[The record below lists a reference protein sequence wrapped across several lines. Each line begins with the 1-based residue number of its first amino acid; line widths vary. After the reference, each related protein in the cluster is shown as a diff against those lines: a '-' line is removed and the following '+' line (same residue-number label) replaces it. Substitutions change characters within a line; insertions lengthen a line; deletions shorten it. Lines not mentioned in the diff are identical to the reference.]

1 MSLRVYLSG
10 VFSRPYLL
18 IPGGGGMNIYLAGG
32 ISGNL
37 SSLWKSS
44 IGGGKMKIYL
54 AGGYPVKNGSQSQVL
69 AGGGQHLILES
80 YYYARNNQWIEK
92 IIPKLD
98 DFMLDSGAFTAKQ
111 GNAGTNINWDA
122 YTEEYADFIKRNKVK
137 KFIELDI
144 DRIVGLKEVE
154 RLRNKLEG
162 LVGRQSI
169 PVWHLSRGKD
179 YYLGMCRDYKYIAIG
194 GLVKDNQD
202 IFPEK
207 YFPWFINRAHEA
219 GVKLHGLGYTSLSGL
234 YTYHFDSV
242 DSTAWLYG
250 NRGGYLYKFNEVTGE
265 MEKIDKQEGK
275 RLKSTEAAIH
285 NYREWQKFQQ
295 YAIKNL

>member
-18 IPGGGGMNIYLAGG
+18 IPGGGYEYLSCRRNQRQSFESLEILNRGG
-32 ISGNL
+32 AKNENL
-37 SSLWKSS
+37 SRGRASGKEWLTSTSS
-44 IGGGKMKIYL
+44 
-54 AGGYPVKNGSQSQVL
+54 SR
-69 AGGGQHLILES
+69 GGQHIILES
-80 YYYARNNQWIEK
+80 YYYARNNQWIES

-111 GNAGTNINWDA
+111 GNSKKNIDWDA

-169 PVWHLSRGKD
+169 PVWHLGRGKD
-179 YYLGMCRDYKYIAIG
+179 YYLGMCRDYNYIAIG
-194 GLVKDNQD
+194 GLVKDVYD

-219 GVKLHGLGYTSLSGL
+219 GVKLHGLGYTSLKGL

-265 MEKIDKQEGK
+265 MEKIDKQNGK